1 MQLTLFGIL
10 IPVAV
15 IVAGTLVAILMSK
28 SKSQKEAVGVA
39 FASLLVIWLLFFL
52 IAVLPEKQFTVPYF
66 VAAGVI
72 VPIGLYFL
80 LMRHSKKRE
89 ITKEDKLSGDDFSL
103 KKGLYETSP
112 EPIETDLPQEAKIT
126 EKPKKSFIESAP
138 ADEPEAGDAFL
149 APVKSESALEAEA
162 PKKPKKRFFDRAPAE
177 EPEIGDAL
185 LAPVESDLRSEAEEP
200 KKPKKRFFDR
210 TTPEQTELS
219 NAFDELAMS
228 DERVEMDQPVMRKQP
243 PSEQIPYN
251 LDFLIDESL
260 EEVAA
265 PPDEKEPVSYEQLVV
280 SLPSQET
287 FVVPE
292 REAVID
298 LVRDTLFEPVP
309 AEEPAPQAPIIEPIP
324 AVEPTP
330 ESVVV
335 QLEPETVAPF
345 IPRAIPTYTPE
356 PVAPYTPEPV
366 APYTPEPVA
375 PYTPEPVAPY
385 TPQPVAP
392 YTPEPVAPY
401 TPEPVFEYARE
412 VVVPQPQTAAQ
423 GELISVIQS
432 EKIQPASANVSYV
445 NCYQKAEAM
454 AKRGM
459 WPISAVLFEESAL
472 MADSSEERNRSL
484 FSAINSY
491 IKAKKNGDARRL
503 VGVLQEDSDLSPA
516 HAVKLQAVSKM
527 LK

>member
-366 APYTPEPVA
+366 APYTPEPV
-375 PYTPEPVAPY
+375 
-385 TPQPVAP
+385 
-392 YTPEPVAPY
+392 
-401 TPEPVFEYARE
+401 FEYARE